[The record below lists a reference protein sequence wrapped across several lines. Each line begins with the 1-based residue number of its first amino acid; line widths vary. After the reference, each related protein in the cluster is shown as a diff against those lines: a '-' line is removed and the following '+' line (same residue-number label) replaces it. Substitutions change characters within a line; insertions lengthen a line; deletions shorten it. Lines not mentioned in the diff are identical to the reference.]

1 MPRRSPKVILL
12 LLLFLLPCFC
22 PETVTAAKKR
32 TINNV
37 KREQQAAQK
46 SIKET
51 SRKLDITR
59 QKAAQNKER
68 LGQLEGELR
77 DKGAEITSLKSSIA
91 QIDDSMRLASAT
103 MAELESQLALLKE
116 EYARSLRKMQGS
128 VKATGVISFIFS
140 PELYS
145 DVNARYRYSGEFAK
159 WRKRKV
165 REIKQAA
172 SKVDSQRRLLAS
184 LKGERNKSLND
195 LSSAEIKLRE
205 LRDETDR
212 TVSNL
217 EKESNRLKANIAKSQ
232 QRLKNLDSELDRMIL
247 AQQRRKEEQ
256 ERQKAQSKAQKAKPA
271 DKKKTSPSRKESS
284 KQSPNL
290 AATKKNATPEERA
303 VNSRFESNKG
313 HLLFPVSGS
322 YKIVRKFG
330 RQSHPDMD
338 NVVID
343 SPGID
348 ISTSSGAQARCIFD
362 GVVSGVFSHDGFNKV
377 VMVRHGQYISIY
389 ANLSKINVKTGDKVK
404 ANQSLGTIGP
414 DSQYGNKPVMHFE
427 IRLERTKLNPLSWVR

>member
-1 MPRRSPKVILL
+1 MSMHSPKVILL
-12 LLLFLLPCFC
+12 LFLFFLPLLWS
-22 PETVTAAKKR
+22 EDGHAAKKR

-51 SRKLDITR
+51 SRKLNVTR
-59 QKAAQNKER
+59 QQAAQNKEK
-68 LGQLEGELR
+68 LGQLEGQLR
-77 DKGAEITSLKSSIA
+77 DKGAEINSIKSSIA

-103 MAELESQLALLKE
+103 MTELESQLAVLKE

-128 VKATGVISFIFS
+128 VKATGIISFIFT
-140 PELYS
+140 PELYH

-165 REIKQAA
+165 REIKLAA
-172 SKVDSQRRLLAS
+172 SKVESQRRLLAS
-184 LKGERNKSLND
+184 LRGERNKSLSD

-212 TVSNL
+212 TVSKL
-217 EKESNRLKANIAKSQ
+217 EKESTRLKADIAKSQ
-232 QRLKNLDSELDRMIL
+232 KRLKNLDSELDRMII
-247 AQQRRKEEQ
+247 AQQRQKEEQ
-256 ERQKAQSKAQKAKPA
+256 QRKSKQSKSQKSKSA
-271 DKKKTSPSRKESS
+271 DKKRTSPARKETPKTS
-284 KQSPNL
+284 QNL
-290 AATKKNATPEERA
+290 ATTKKNATPEERA
-303 VNSRFESNKG
+303 VNSRFENNKG
-313 HLLFPVSGS
+313 NLLFPVTGS
-322 YKIVRKFG
+322 YKIERRFG
-330 RQSHPDMD
+330 RQSHPEMD

-348 ISTSSGAQARCIFD
+348 ISTPAGAQARCIFD

-377 VMVRHGQYISIY
+377 VMVRHGQYITIY
-389 ANLSKINVKTGDKVK
+389 ANLSKINVKTGDRVRRS
-404 ANQSLGTIGP
+404 QILGTVGP
-414 DSQYGNKPVMHFE
+414 DPQYSNRPVMHFE